1 MSDKSNHQTRREAL
15 KRMGLAVAGV
25 AAAPVITKLT
35 GTDDIFNF
43 TAFAAKKVKYKGKA
57 GFKGATLSGKI
68 TYAGKAPKPIM
79 KDVTADFDV
88 AGKAPRVWEALNV
101 GSGNGVKELVV
112 FIEEAKTGK
121 KFSGKETILD
131 HKGAVMLP
139 RIDVIELAKTTG
151 GKMMVLNNDPVLHQ
165 VRALNEKG
173 KQVKNLA
180 LPTKGMKLP
189 FKTKKPG
196 TLECT
201 CDPHPWER
209 SFRLVAQN
217 PYYAM
222 TSEDGSFEITDLAD
236 GTYTLKVW
244 GEGIK
249 ESSGKVIKKI
259 TVSGGAVTA
268 NLELTK
274 ADLTDD
280 LQKNA

>member
-1 MSDKSNHQTRREAL
+1 MSNKSNLQNRREAL
-15 KRMGLAVAGV
+15 KRMGLAVAGI
-25 AAAPVITKLT
+25 AAAPVVTKLT
-35 GTDDIFNF
+35 GTDEFF
-43 TAFAAKKVKYKGKA
+43 SFSAFAGPKTKYKGKA
-57 GFKGATLSGKI
+57 GFKGVTLSGRI
-68 TYAGKAPKPIM
+68 TFSGTVPKPIM
-79 KDVTADFDV
+79 KDITADFDV

-101 GSGNGVKELVV
+101 GTGNGVKDLVV

-131 HKGAVMLP
+131 HKGAVMIP
-139 RIDVIELAKTTG
+139 RVDVIELAKVSG
-151 GKMMVLNNDPVLHQ
+151 GKMMVYNNDPVLHQ
-165 VRALNEKG
+165 VRAVNEKG
-173 KQVKNLA
+173 KQIKNLA

-209 SFRLVAQN
+209 SFRLAAQN
-217 PYYAM
+217 PYYAI
-222 TSEDGSFEITDLAD
+222 TSEDGSFEIYDLAD

-249 ESSGKVIKKI
+249 EASGKVVKQI
-259 TVSGGAVTA
+259 TVAGGAVTA

-274 ADLTDD
+274 ADLTDA